1 MHISKDGVKNFFW
14 PVKFNEINDFK
25 NVLLKKLILNLKNE
39 TNVDVVKMSILYIAR
54 DITNFFIAKKFLK
67 HFMKLE
73 TNLYK
78 TGNNLIDDILLREKI
93 SLPANI
99 SIILKGLKKKKL
111 IFTKLKK
118 IKSFFLSKNLSYID
132 KKKIKQNHVN
142 TYSKN

>member
-1 MHISKDGVKNFFW
+1 MNSKNFKEVLLKPEKMHLSKDGVKNFFW
-14 PVKFNEINDFK
+14 PVKFNEVNNFK

-39 TNVDVVKMSILYIAR
+39 TNVDIVKISILSIAK

-93 SLPANI
+93 SLPRNI
-99 SIILKGLKKKKL
+99 LIILKGLKKK
-111 IFTKLKK
+111 
-118 IKSFFLSKNLSYID
+118 N
-132 KKKIKQNHVN
+132 
-142 TYSKN
+142 